1 LSICDCAFDDI
12 ISATALKTPQEV
24 FMKFETRQFEM
35 NDGVIIV
42 ADAYGDPEGQPVL
55 FAHGGGQTRHA
66 WGKTAQV
73 LAAQGHYAVAYD
85 HRGHGDSGW
94 SPNGIYHLEQ
104 FASDQR
110 TIAEQLSQPPVMVG
124 ASLGGLS
131 AMLAQGESTDEVYSA
146 LIFVDIAPKM
156 NQSGAMNI
164 LGFMSEHITEGFATL
179 DEAADI
185 IATYT
190 GRPRRDDLSGL
201 AKNLRQR
208 EGRYYWHWDPNFLTL
223 KMDAQ
228 GSPTRLIDATKK
240 IRQPILLVRGR
251 MSDLVTEE
259 IAQEFLQMVPH
270 AEYVDVEN
278 ARHMV
283 AGDRNDIFTQAVV
296 EFIERLPA

>member
-1 LSICDCAFDDI
+1 
-12 ISATALKTPQEV
+12 
-24 FMKFETRQFEM
+24 MKFETRQFEM
-35 NDGVIIV
+35 DDGVVIV
-42 ADAYGDPEGQPVL
+42 ADTYGDPQGLPVL

-66 WGKTAQV
+66 WGKTAQI
-73 LAAQGHYAVAYD
+73 LAERGWFAVAYD

-94 SPNGIYHLEQ
+94 SPDGVYRIEQ
-104 FASDQR
+104 FANDQK
-110 TIAEQLSQPPVMVG
+110 TIAAQLSQPPVVVG

-131 AMLAQGESTDEVYSA
+131 AMLAQGESAAEIYRA

-156 NQSGAMNI
+156 NQAGAMNI
-164 LGFMSEHITEGFATL
+164 LGFMSDRMTEGFATL

-185 IATYT
+185 IANYT
-190 GRPRRDDLSGL
+190 GRPRRDDLTGL

-208 EGRYYWHWDPNFLTL
+208 EGRYYWHWDPNFMTL
-223 KMDAQ
+223 RRDAE

-296 EFIERLPA
+296 EFVERLPA

>member
-1 LSICDCAFDDI
+1 
-12 ISATALKTPQEV
+12 
-24 FMKFETRQFEM
+24 MKFETRQFEM
-35 NDGVIIV
+35 NDGVVIV
-42 ADAYGDPEGQPVL
+42 ADAYGDRQGKPVL

-73 LAAQGHYAVAYD
+73 LAAQGCYAVAYD

-94 SPNGIYHLEQ
+94 SPNGTYHLEQ
-104 FASDQR
+104 FAGDQR
-110 TIAEQLSQPPVMVG
+110 TIAEQLSQPPVVVG

-131 AMLAQGESTDEVYSA
+131 AMLAQGESTHEVYSA

-156 NQSGAMNI
+156 NQTGAMNI

-208 EGRYYWHWDPNFLTL
+208 GGRYYWHWDPNFLTL

-228 GSPTRLIDATKK
+228 GSPTRLVDATKK

-259 IAQEFLQMVPH
+259 IAQEFMQMVPH

-296 EFIERLPA
+296 EFIGRLPS